1 MTFISSEKLVAHEL
15 VPGFHAKFVHT
26 DTLTIGYIT
35 AIKGGVLPQHHH
47 FNQQITNVIQG
58 ELEMTVDGKTTILKS
73 GMVAV
78 IPPNAKHS
86 AVALTDCQIIDV
98 FQPVREDYK
107 NLDK

>member
-1 MTFISSEKLVAHEL
+1 MTFINSEELESHEL

-35 AIKGGVLPQHHH
+35 AFKGGVLPEHHH
-47 FNQQITNVIQG
+47 INQQVTNILEG
-58 ELEMTVDGKTTILKS
+58 ELEMTVDGNITILKS

-78 IPPNAKHS
+78 IPSNVKHS
-86 AVALTDCQIIDV
+86 AVALTDCKIIDV

-107 NLDK
+107 KL